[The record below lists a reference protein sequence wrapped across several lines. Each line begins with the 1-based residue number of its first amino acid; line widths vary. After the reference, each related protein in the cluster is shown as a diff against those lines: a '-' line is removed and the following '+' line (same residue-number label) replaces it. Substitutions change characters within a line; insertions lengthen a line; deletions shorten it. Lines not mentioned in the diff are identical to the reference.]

1 VEFGL
6 VLVGFGRLVV
16 GFPVDFHQ
24 PYGMATGAFG
34 NGQGREGIEV
44 FCEHGHLVTLSC
56 GCRVF
61 IITLPVALSE
71 RS

>member
-16 GFPVDFHQ
+16 GFPVYFDQ
-24 PYGMATGAFG
+24 ACGMATGAFG
-34 NGQGREGIEV
+34 SGQGREGIEV
-44 FCEHGHLVTLSC
+44 VCEHGHLVTLSG

-61 IITLPVALSE
+61 VTLPVALSE